1 MALKLKILKA
11 VNISYN
17 PNMDMKA
24 AMKNLSMKL
33 NARMKK

>member
-11 VNISYN
+11 VNIIYN
-17 PNMDMKA
+17 PNMDMQT

-33 NARMKK
+33 NARMK